1 MKIQSSIF
9 KFVDEQV
16 SLDEALA
23 WLSTAEKIAVDTEAD
38 SRHRYPEKVC
48 LIQLSDGEH
57 TYVIDTL
64 ASLDYSGLD
73 AVFADGTV
81 CKVLHGADF
90 DIRGIN
96 RDFGFG
102 FAHCYATSI
111 AARVA
116 GFERLGLA
124 ALLEEILGVSI
135 PKDQRLQ
142 SADWS
147 RRHLETAALDYA
159 ATDVIHLVALRDAL
173 DERLSVL
180 GRDRWVREEFDR
192 LADIRYVAPDPDFA
206 FLSVKGTRDLDGRAL
221 AVLNTLFA
229 FREIEALRLNRP
241 PGYVIAGE
249 ALAYLSANP
258 ASELEEVPGLGPAA
272 QRRYGRGIKKAV
284 SAGLNALP
292 IERPRSANQPLPR
305 PNATQAARLSKLKR
319 WRIGIG
325 ETLRVDPSIL
335 WPMRSLER
343 LSRQPTTFHEE
354 IVSADVRSWQR
365 ECFADEL
372 QRQITDET

>member
-23 WLSTAEKIAVDTEAD
+23 CLSTAEKIAVDTEAD

-102 FAHCYATSI
+102 FAHCYDTSI
-111 AARVA
+111 AARFA

-142 SADWS
+142 RADWS
-147 RRHLETAALDYA
+147 RRPLETAALDYA

-292 IERPRSANQPLPR
+292 IERPRSAHQPLPR